1 MRIAYFDFLRGVA
14 IVMVVAIHCMSRS
27 LLGAELSLFEI
38 AVRNLMNV
46 AVPLFLGISGFF
58 CAQKNFSS
66 VNSCTA
72 FLKKQLPRVY
82 LPVLFCSLPILI
94 SGIVSGH
101 SVPKSFILYFICGDS
116 VYYFVA
122 VIIQCYLGVFFFE
135 RIYAKSQRSFRILLG
150 IFATLCLVGWSLNS
164 YFVGPVLHLNP
175 PLILYAGG
183 IWMWG
188 VFFLLG
194 FYVGKNSHVKH
205 LGLWI
210 GCVLGGGHF
219 VYGGKSFFE

>member
-1 MRIAYFDFLRGVA
+1 MRISYFDFLRGAA

-27 LLGAELSLFEI
+27 LLGAELSLFDI

-66 VNSCTA
+66 VNSWTA
-72 FLKKQLPRVY
+72 FLKRQLPRVY

-94 SGIVSGH
+94 WEIVSGH
-101 SVPKSFILYFICGDS
+101 SIPKSLILYLICGDS

-135 RIYAKSQRSFRILLG
+135 RIYAKSQRDFRILLG
-150 IFATLCLVGWSLNS
+150 IFAALNLVGWSLLTH
-164 YFVGPVLHLNP
+164 FVRSVLLLNP

-188 VFFLLG
+188 AFFLLG
-194 FYVGKNSHVKH
+194 FYFGKNHRVKH
-205 LGLWI
+205 LFLWTI
-210 GCVLGGGHF
+210 CVLGGGHF
-219 VYGGKSFFE
+219 VYGGKPAFE

>member
-1 MRIAYFDFLRGVA
+1 MRISYFDFLRGAA
-14 IVMVVAIHCMSRS
+14 IVMVVAIHCMGRS
-27 LLGAELSLFEI
+27 LSGTELSLFDI
-38 AVRNLMNV
+38 AARNLMNI

-66 VNSCTA
+66 VNSWTA
-72 FLKKQLPRVY
+72 FLKRQLPRVY
-82 LPVLFCSLPILI
+82 LPVLFCSLPILV

-101 SVPKSFILYFICGDS
+101 SIPKSLALYFVCGDS

-135 RIYAKSQRSFRILLG
+135 RIYAKSQRDFRILLG
-150 IFATLCLVGWSLNS
+150 IFATLGLVGWSLNS

-188 VFFLLG
+188 AFFLLG
-194 FYVGKNSHVKH
+194 FYFGKNHRVKRF
-205 LGLWI
+205 GLWVI
-210 GCVLGGGHF
+210 CALGGGHF
-219 VYGGKSFFE
+219 VYGGKPAFE

>member
-1 MRIAYFDFLRGVA
+1 MRITYFDFLRGAA

-27 LLGAELSLFEI
+27 LSGTELSLFDI

-66 VNSCTA
+66 INSWTA

-101 SVPKSFILYFICGDS
+101 SIPKSLILYFICGDS

-135 RIYAKSQRSFRILLG
+135 LIYAKSQRDFRILVG
-150 IFATLCLVGWSLNS
+150 IFAVLCLAGWSLNS

-188 VFFLLG
+188 VFFLQG
-194 FYVGKNSHVKH
+194 FYFGKNHRTKR

-210 GCVLGGGHF
+210 VCAMGGHF
-219 VYGGKSFFE
+219 VYGGKSVFE